1 VLSPVPVAVDRP
13 HRRDGARFA
22 SPHFT
27 ATACCNALL
36 SIGSGAVERCP
47 ACRALRRVEH
57 AGVDAASMLPLSLQD
72 IRSMGRDEPGD
83 CADDER
89 ATLLSL

>member
-1 VLSPVPVAVDRP
+1 VDRP

-27 ATACCNALL
+27 ATLAAMHFSRSEAVL
-36 SIGSGAVERCP
+36 SSGVPRAER
-47 ACRALRRVEH
+47 RAGLNMR
-57 AGVDAASMLPLSLQD
+57 GVYAASMLPLSLQE
-72 IRSMGRDEPGD
+72 IRSMGCDEPGD